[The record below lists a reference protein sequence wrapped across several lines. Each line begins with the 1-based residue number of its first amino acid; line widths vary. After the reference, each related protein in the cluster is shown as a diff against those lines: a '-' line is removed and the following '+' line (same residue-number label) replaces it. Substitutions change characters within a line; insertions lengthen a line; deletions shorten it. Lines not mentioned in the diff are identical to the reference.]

1 MSQED
6 KALHIIRRLRDAGHE
21 AYLAGG
27 CVRDRLLG
35 RPPKDYDIATGATP
49 QSVQAVFPDTV
60 PIGSKF
66 GSVIVVA
73 DGDPFEVTTFRLD
86 GPYSDGRHPVHIR
99 YGTLEDDVRRRD
111 FTVNAM
117 MYDPVEDRVIDLVN
131 GREDLGRRLI
141 RAIGDPH
148 ERFTEDRLR
157 MVRAVRLAC
166 GLDFAIDGPTLQAIR
181 SHAGA
186 VTQVAW
192 ERIGAEVTRTLMEGG
207 ARRGVEL
214 LDETGLLEVILPE
227 IAAMKG
233 CDQTPDYHPEGD
245 VFVHTLTLLQHLDGP
260 TETLAY
266 GCLLHDVAKP
276 PCRQPAGERVTFYG
290 HPELGADIATEI
302 LRRLKRS
309 RAVADRVAWLVR
321 CHLHYTQAPKM
332 KLSTLKRFLGQD
344 GIHELL
350 ELCRIDALSSNGD
363 LGYYEFCQQKLAELG
378 EKEVS
383 PEPLLRGRD
392 LIRLGYAPGPSF
404 SAILGAV
411 EEAQLE
417 GVLRTREQAVAWVRE
432 GYPPDATP
440 EGNGGNDKS

>member
-6 KALHIIRRLRDAGHE
+6 KALHIIRRLRHAGHE

-49 QSVQAVFPDTV
+49 QAVQAVFPDTV

-66 GSVIVVA
+66 GSVIVLA
-73 DGDPFEVTTFRLD
+73 DGEPFEVTTFRLD

-111 FTVNAM
+111 FTINAM
-117 MYDPVEDRVIDLVN
+117 MYDPAEDRVIDLVN
-131 GREDLGRRLI
+131 GREDLGRRLV

-148 ERFTEDRLR
+148 ERFAEDRLR

-166 GLDFAIDGPTLQAIR
+166 GLDFTIDGPTLQAIR

-207 ARRGVEL
+207 ARRGVEM

-290 HPELGADIATEI
+290 HPELGADMATEI

-309 RAVADRVAWLVR
+309 RAVAERVAWLVR

-392 LIRLGYAPGPSF
+392 LIQLGYVPGPSF

-440 EGNGGNDKS
+440 DDNGGNDRS

>member
-1 MSQED
+1 VSQED
-6 KALHIIRRLRDAGHE
+6 KALHIIRRLRHAGHE

-66 GSVIVVA
+66 GSVIVLA
-73 DGDPFEVTTFRLD
+73 DGEPFEVTTFRLD

-111 FTVNAM
+111 FTINAM
-117 MYDPVEDRVIDLVN
+117 MYDPAEDRVIDLVN
-131 GREDLGRRLI
+131 GRDDLGRRLV

-148 ERFTEDRLR
+148 ERFAEDRLR

-166 GLDFAIDGPTLQAIR
+166 GLDFTIDGPTLQAIR

-290 HPELGADIATEI
+290 HPELGADMATEI

-309 RAVADRVAWLVR
+309 RAVAERVAWLVR

-440 EGNGGNDKS
+440 DDNGGNDRS

>member
-1 MSQED
+1 MSQQD
-6 KALHIIRRLRDAGHE
+6 KAIQIVKRLREAGHE

-35 RPPKDYDIATGATP
+35 RTPKDYDIATDATP
-49 QSVQAVFPDTV
+49 RDTQGIFADTV

-66 GSVIVVA
+66 GSVVVLV
-73 DGDPFEVTTFRLD
+73 DGDPFEVTTFRFD
-86 GPYSDGRHPVHIR
+86 GPYGDGRHPVHVR
-99 YGTLEDDVRRRD
+99 YGTLEEDVRRRD
-111 FTVNAM
+111 FTINAM
-117 MYDPVEDRVIDLVN
+117 MYDPADDRVIDLVN
-131 GREDLGRRLI
+131 GREDLRRRLV

-148 ERFTEDRLR
+148 ERFAEDRLR

-166 GLDFAIDGPTLQAIR
+166 GLGFDVDEPTLQAIR
-181 SHAGA
+181 SQAAA

-192 ERIGAEVTRTLMEGG
+192 ERIGAEITRTLTEGG

-233 CDQTPDYHPEGD
+233 CEQTPDYHPEGD
-245 VFVHTLTLLQHLDGP
+245 VYVHTLLLLGHLDDLDGP

-276 PCRQPAGERVTFYG
+276 PCRQPAGDRVTFYG
-290 HPELGADIATEI
+290 HTELGAEMAVEI

-309 RAVADRVAWLVR
+309 RAVAERVAWLVR
-321 CHLHYTQAPKM
+321 HHLRYTQAPNM
-332 KLSTLKRFLGQD
+332 RLSTLKRFLGED
-344 GIHELL
+344 GIDELL

-363 LGYYEFCQQKLAELG
+363 LGYYDFCQRKLAELG
-378 EKEVS
+378 EEEVS

-392 LIRLGYAPGPSF
+392 LIRLGYTPGPSF
-404 SAILGAV
+404 SAMLGAV

-417 GVLRTREQAVAWVRE
+417 GELRTHEQAVEWVRE
-432 GYPPDATP
+432 RFPPGDNARNHEP
-440 EGNGGNDKS
+440 

>member
-1 MSQED
+1 MSQQD
-6 KALHIIRRLRDAGHE
+6 KALHIIQRLREDGHE

-35 RPPKDYDIATGATP
+35 REPKDYDVATAAAP
-49 QSVQAVFPDTV
+49 QAVQSLFPDTV
-60 PIGSKF
+60 DVGSQF
-66 GSVIVVA
+66 GSIVVLVE
-73 DGDPFEVTTFRLD
+73 GEPFEVTTFRSD
-86 GPYSDGRHPVHIR
+86 GPYRDGRRPEHVR
-99 YGTLEDDVRRRD
+99 QGTLEDDVRRRD
-111 FTVNAM
+111 FTINAM
-117 MYDPVEDRVIDLVN
+117 MYDPAEDRVIDLVE
-131 GREDLGRRLI
+131 GREDLARGLV

-148 ERFTEDRLR
+148 ERFAEDRLR

-166 GLDFAIDGPTLQAIR
+166 GLGFAIDVPTVQAIQD
-181 SHAGA
+181 HAAA

-192 ERIGAEVTRTLMEGG
+192 ERIGAEITRTLTEGG
-207 ARRGVEL
+207 ARRGFEL

-233 CDQTPDYHPEGD
+233 CEQTPDYHPEGD
-245 VFVHTLTLLQHLDGP
+245 VFVHTLMLLGHLHAP

-290 HPELGADIATEI
+290 HPEKGAEMATEI
-302 LRRLKRS
+302 LQRLKRS
-309 RAVADRVAWLVR
+309 RAVAERVAWLVR
-321 CHLHYTQAPKM
+321 YHLRYTQAPKM
-332 KLSTLKRFLGQD
+332 RLSTLKRFLAED

-363 LGYYEFCQQKLAELG
+363 LGYYDFCRQKLAELG
-378 EKEVS
+378 EKEVK

-392 LIRLGYAPGPSF
+392 LIQLGYAPGPAF
-404 SAILGAV
+404 SAMLQAV

-417 GVLRTREQAVAWVRE
+417 GELRTADDAVDWVLER
-432 GYPPDATP
+432 YPL
-440 EGNGGNDKS
+440 ER

>member
-6 KALHIIRRLRDAGHE
+6 KALHIIRRLRHAGHE

-35 RPPKDYDIATGATP
+35 RSPKDYDIATGATP

-66 GSVIVVA
+66 GSVIVLA

-86 GPYSDGRHPVHIR
+86 GPYSDGRHPVHVR

-111 FTVNAM
+111 FTINAM

-131 GREDLGRRLI
+131 GREDLGRRLV

-148 ERFTEDRLR
+148 ERFAEDRLR

-166 GLDFAIDGPTLQAIR
+166 GLDFTIDGPTLQAIR

-290 HPELGADIATEI
+290 HPELGADMATEI

-309 RAVADRVAWLVR
+309 RAVAERVAWLVR

-392 LIRLGYAPGPSF
+392 LIQLGYVPGPSF

-440 EGNGGNDKS
+440 GDNGGNDKS

>member
-1 MSQED
+1 
-6 KALHIIRRLRDAGHE
+6 
-21 AYLAGG
+21 
-27 CVRDRLLG
+27 
-35 RPPKDYDIATGATP
+35 
-49 QSVQAVFPDTV
+49 
-60 PIGSKF
+60 
-66 GSVIVVA
+66 
-73 DGDPFEVTTFRLD
+73 
-86 GPYSDGRHPVHIR
+86 
-99 YGTLEDDVRRRD
+99 
-111 FTVNAM
+111 M

-141 RAIGDPH
+141 RAIGNPH
-148 ERFTEDRLR
+148 ERFAEDRLR

-276 PCRQPAGERVTFYG
+276 LCRQPAGERVTFYG
-290 HPELGADIATEI
+290 HPELGADMATEI

-309 RAVADRVAWLVR
+309 RAVAERVAWLVR

-392 LIRLGYAPGPSF
+392 LIQLGYAPGPSF

-432 GYPPDATP
+432 TYPL
-440 EGNGGNDKS
+440 EQGQV

>member
-1 MSQED
+1 MSVSQQD
-6 KALHIIRRLRDAGHE
+6 KALHILQRLREAGHE

-35 RPPKDYDIATGATP
+35 RPPKDYDIATSATP

-66 GSVIVVA
+66 GSVVVVA
-73 DGDPFEVTTFRLD
+73 DGDPFEVTTFRFD
-86 GPYSDGRHPVHIR
+86 GPYSDGRRPIDIR
-99 YGTLEDDVRRRD
+99 YGTLEEDVRRRD
-111 FTVNAM
+111 FTINAM
-117 MYDPVEDRVIDLVN
+117 MYDPVDDRVIDLVD
-131 GREDLGRRLI
+131 GREDLRRGLI

-148 ERFTEDRLR
+148 ERFAEDRLR

-166 GLDFAIDGPTLQAIR
+166 GLDFAIDGRTLQAIR
-181 SHAGA
+181 SHAST

-192 ERIGAEVTRTLMEGG
+192 ERIGAEITRTLTEGG

-233 CDQTPDYHPEGD
+233 VEQTPDYHPEGD
-245 VFVHTLTLLQHLDGP
+245 VFVHTLTLLQHLDAP

-276 PCRQPAGERVTFYG
+276 PCRQPAGDRVTFYG
-290 HPELGADIATEI
+290 HPELGAEMATAI

-309 RAVADRVAWLVR
+309 RTVAGRVAWLVR
-321 CHLHYTQAPKM
+321 HHLRYIQAPKM
-332 KLSTLKRFLGQD
+332 RLSTLKRFLGED
-344 GIHELL
+344 GIDELL

-363 LGYYEFCQQKLAELG
+363 LGYYEFCRQKLAELG
-378 EKEVS
+378 REEVN

-404 SAILGAV
+404 SAMLGAV

-417 GVLRTREQAVAWVRE
+417 GLLRTPEQAVAWVRQSYPLDENE
-432 GYPPDATP
+432 GSDEP
-440 EGNGGNDKS
+440 

>member
-1 MSQED
+1 M
-6 KALHIIRRLRDAGHE
+6 
-21 AYLAGG
+21 
-27 CVRDRLLG
+27 
-35 RPPKDYDIATGATP
+35 
-49 QSVQAVFPDTV
+49 
-60 PIGSKF
+60 
-66 GSVIVVA
+66 
-73 DGDPFEVTTFRLD
+73 DGDPFEVTTFRCD
-86 GPYSDGRHPVHIR
+86 GPYDDGRHPVHIR
-99 YGTLEDDVRRRD
+99 YGTLEEDVRRRD
-111 FTVNAM
+111 FTINAM
-117 MYDPVEDRVIDLVN
+117 MYDPVDDRVIDLVN

-148 ERFTEDRLR
+148 ERFAEDRLR

-181 SHAGA
+181 SHAPA

-192 ERIGAEVTRTLMEGG
+192 ERIGAEITRTLMEGG
-207 ARRGVEL
+207 ARRGFEL
-214 LDETGLLEVILPE
+214 LDESGLLDVILPE

-233 CDQTPDYHPEGD
+233 CEQTPDYHPEGD
-245 VFVHTLTLLQHLDGP
+245 VFVHTLTLLQHLDSP

-290 HPELGADIATEI
+290 HPELGAEMATDI

-309 RAVADRVAWLVR
+309 RAVAERVAWLVR
-321 CHLHYTQAPKM
+321 SHLHYTQAPKM
-332 KLSTLKRFLGQD
+332 RLSTLKRFLGQD

-378 EKEVS
+378 EEEVS

-392 LIRLGYAPGPSF
+392 LIGLGYAPGPAF
-404 SAILGAV
+404 SAMLAAV

-417 GVLRTREQAVAWVRE
+417 GLLRTREQAVAWVRE
-432 GYPPDATP
+432 SYPPDR
-440 EGNGGNDKS
+440 NG

>member
-6 KALHIIRRLRDAGHE
+6 KALHITRRLRHAGHD

-35 RPPKDYDIATGATP
+35 RSPKDYDIATGATP
-49 QSVQAVFPDTV
+49 QAVQAVFPDTV

-66 GSVIVVA
+66 GSVIVLV

-86 GPYSDGRHPVHIR
+86 GPYTDGRHPVHIR

-111 FTVNAM
+111 FTINAM

-131 GREDLGRRLI
+131 GREDLGRRLV

-148 ERFTEDRLR
+148 ERFAEDRLR

-166 GLDFAIDGPTLQAIR
+166 GLDFTIDGPTLQAIR

-186 VTQVAW
+186 VTEVAW

-207 ARRGVEL
+207 GRRGVEL

-245 VFVHTLTLLQHLDGP
+245 VFVHTLTLLQQLDGP

-290 HPELGADIATEI
+290 HPELGADMATEI

-309 RAVADRVAWLVR
+309 RAVAERVAWLVR

-392 LIRLGYAPGPSF
+392 LIQLGYVPGPSF

-440 EGNGGNDKS
+440 GDNGGNDKS

>member
-1 MSQED
+1 MSQQD
-6 KALHIIRRLRDAGHE
+6 KAIQIVKRLREAGHE

-35 RPPKDYDIATGATP
+35 RTPKDYDIATDATP
-49 QSVQAVFPDTV
+49 RDTQGIFPDTV

-66 GSVIVVA
+66 GSVVVLV
-73 DGDPFEVTTFRLD
+73 DGDPFEVTTFRFD
-86 GPYSDGRHPVHIR
+86 GPYGDGRHPVHVR
-99 YGTLEDDVRRRD
+99 YGTLEEDVRRRD
-111 FTVNAM
+111 FTINAM
-117 MYDPVEDRVIDLVN
+117 MYDPADDRVIDLVN
-131 GREDLGRRLI
+131 GREDLRRRLV

-148 ERFTEDRLR
+148 ERFAEDRLR

-166 GLDFAIDGPTLQAIR
+166 GLGFEVDEPTLQAIR
-181 SHAGA
+181 SQAVA

-192 ERIGAEVTRTLMEGG
+192 ERIGAEITRTLTEGG

-233 CDQTPDYHPEGD
+233 CEQTPDYHPEGD
-245 VFVHTLTLLQHLDGP
+245 VYVHTLLLLGHLDDLDGP

-276 PCRQPAGERVTFYG
+276 PCRQPAGDRVTFYG
-290 HPELGADIATEI
+290 HTELGAEMAVEI

-309 RAVADRVAWLVR
+309 RAVAERVAWLVR
-321 CHLHYTQAPKM
+321 HHLRYTQAPNM
-332 KLSTLKRFLGQD
+332 RLSTLKRFLGED
-344 GIHELL
+344 GIDELL

-363 LGYYEFCQQKLAELG
+363 LGYYDFCQRKLAELG
-378 EKEVS
+378 EEEVS

-392 LIRLGYAPGPSF
+392 LIRLGYTPGPSF
-404 SAILGAV
+404 SAMLGAV

-417 GVLRTREQAVAWVRE
+417 GELRTHEQAVEWVRE
-432 GYPPDATP
+432 RFPPGDNARNHEP
-440 EGNGGNDKS
+440 

>member
-1 MSQED
+1 MSQQD
-6 KALHIIRRLRDAGHE
+6 KAIQIVKRLREAGHE

-35 RPPKDYDIATGATP
+35 RTPKDYDIATDATP
-49 QSVQAVFPDTV
+49 RDTQGIFADTV

-66 GSVIVVA
+66 GSVVVLV
-73 DGDPFEVTTFRLD
+73 DGDPFEVTTFRFD
-86 GPYSDGRHPVHIR
+86 GPYGDGRHPVHVR
-99 YGTLEDDVRRRD
+99 YGTLEEDVRRRD
-111 FTVNAM
+111 FTINAM
-117 MYDPVEDRVIDLVN
+117 MYDPADDRVIDLVN
-131 GREDLGRRLI
+131 GREDLRRRLV

-148 ERFTEDRLR
+148 ERFAEDRLR

-166 GLDFAIDGPTLQAIR
+166 GLGFDVDEPTLQAIR
-181 SHAGA
+181 SQAAA

-192 ERIGAEVTRTLMEGG
+192 ERIGAEITRTLTEGG

-233 CDQTPDYHPEGD
+233 CEQTPDYHPEGD
-245 VFVHTLTLLQHLDGP
+245 VYVHTLLLLGHLDDLDGP

-276 PCRQPAGERVTFYG
+276 PCRQPAGDRVTFYG
-290 HPELGADIATEI
+290 HTELGAEMAVEI

-309 RAVADRVAWLVR
+309 RAVAERVAWLVR
-321 CHLHYTQAPKM
+321 HHLRYTQAPNM
-332 KLSTLKRFLGQD
+332 RLSTLKRFLGED
-344 GIHELL
+344 GIDELL

-363 LGYYEFCQQKLAELG
+363 LGYYDFCQRKLAELG
-378 EKEVS
+378 EEEVS

-392 LIRLGYAPGPSF
+392 LIRLGYTPGPSF
-404 SAILGAV
+404 SAMLGAV

-417 GVLRTREQAVAWVRE
+417 GELRTHEQAVSWVRE
-432 GYPPDATP
+432 RYPLD
-440 EGNGGNDKS
+440 EDDKV

>member
-1 MSQED
+1 MSQQD
-6 KALHIIRRLRDAGHE
+6 KALHIIQRLRVAGHE

-35 RPPKDYDIATGATP
+35 REPNDYDVSTAATP
-49 QSVQAVFPDTV
+49 QAVQDIFPDTV
-60 PIGSKF
+60 DVGSQF
-66 GSVIVVA
+66 GSIVVLVE
-73 DGDPFEVTTFRLD
+73 GEPFEVTTFRAD
-86 GPYSDGRHPVHIR
+86 GPYRDGRRPEHVR
-99 YGTLEDDVRRRD
+99 QGTLEDDVRRRD
-111 FTVNAM
+111 FTINAM
-117 MYDPVEDRVIDLVN
+117 MYDPGEDRVIDLVE
-131 GREDLGRRLI
+131 GREDLARGLV

-148 ERFTEDRLR
+148 ERFAEDRLR

-166 GLDFAIDGPTLQAIR
+166 GLGFAIDGPTVRAIR
-181 SHAGA
+181 DHAGA

-192 ERIGAEVTRTLMEGG
+192 ERIGAEITRTLTEGG
-207 ARRGVEL
+207 ARRGFEL
-214 LDETGLLEVILPE
+214 LDETGLLEVVLPE

-233 CDQTPDYHPEGD
+233 CEQTPDYHPEGD
-245 VFVHTLTLLQHLDGP
+245 VFVHTLTLLGHLDAP

-290 HPELGADIATEI
+290 HPELGAEMATEI

-309 RAVADRVAWLVR
+309 RAVAERVAWLVR
-321 CHLHYTQAPKM
+321 YHLRYTQAPKM
-332 KLSTLKRFLGQD
+332 RLSTLKRFLAED

-363 LGYYEFCQQKLAELG
+363 LGYYDFCQQKLAELG
-378 EKEVS
+378 EKEVK

-392 LIRLGYAPGPSF
+392 LIRLGYAPGPAF
-404 SAILGAV
+404 SAMLRAV

-417 GVLRTREQAVAWVRE
+417 GELRTSGEAVDWVRE
-432 GYPPDATP
+432 RYPL
-440 EGNGGNDKS
+440 GR

>member
-1 MSQED
+1 VSQED
-6 KALHIIRRLRDAGHE
+6 KAIQIVKRLREAGHE

-35 RPPKDYDIATGATP
+35 RPPKDYDIATDATP
-49 QSVQAVFPDTV
+49 RDTQGIFPDTV
-60 PIGSKF
+60 DVGSQF
-66 GSVIVVA
+66 GSIVVLV

-86 GPYSDGRHPVHIR
+86 GPYSDGRHPVHVR
-99 YGTLEDDVRRRD
+99 HGTLEDDVRRRD
-111 FTVNAM
+111 FTINAM
-117 MYDPVEDRVIDLVN
+117 MYDPVDDRVIDLVK
-131 GREDLGRRLI
+131 GREDLRRQLV

-148 ERFTEDRLR
+148 ERFAEDRLR

-166 GLDFAIDGPTLQAIR
+166 GLGFTIDGPTLRAVRNQA
-181 SHAGA
+181 AA

-192 ERIGAEVTRTLMEGG
+192 ERIGAEITRTLTEGG

-227 IAAMKG
+227 VAAMKG
-233 CDQTPDYHPEGD
+233 CEQTPDYHPEGD
-245 VFVHTLTLLQHLDGP
+245 VYVHTLLLLQHLDGP

-276 PCRQPAGERVTFYG
+276 PCRQPAGERVTFHG
-290 HPELGADIATEI
+290 HPELGAEMAVEI

-309 RAVADRVAWLVR
+309 RAVAERVAWLVR
-321 CHLHYTQAPKM
+321 YHLRYTQAPNM
-332 KLSTLKRFLGQD
+332 RLSTLKRFLGEE
-344 GIHELL
+344 GIDELL

-363 LGYYEFCQQKLAELG
+363 LGYYDFCQRKLAELG
-378 EKEVS
+378 EEEVR

-404 SAILGAV
+404 SAMLGAV

-417 GVLRTREQAVAWVRE
+417 GELRTREQAVAWVRE
-432 GYPPDATP
+432 RYPDEDERKHEP
-440 EGNGGNDKS
+440 

>member
-1 MSQED
+1 MSQQD
-6 KALHIIRRLRDAGHE
+6 KALDIIQRLREAGHE

-35 RPPKDYDIATGATP
+35 REPKDFDVATAATP
-49 QSVQAVFPDTV
+49 RTIRAIFPDTV
-60 PIGSKF
+60 DVGSQF
-66 GSVIVVA
+66 GSIVVLVE
-73 DGDPFEVTTFRLD
+73 GEPFEVTTFRSD
-86 GPYSDGRHPVHIR
+86 GPYRDGRRPEHVRH
-99 YGTLEDDVRRRD
+99 GTLEDDVRRRD
-111 FTVNAM
+111 FTINAM
-117 MYDPVEDRVIDLVN
+117 MYDPAEDRVIDLVE
-131 GREDLGRRLI
+131 GREDLARGLV
-141 RAIGDPH
+141 RAIGDPR
-148 ERFTEDRLR
+148 ERFAEDRLR

-166 GLDFAIDGPTLQAIR
+166 GLGFAIDGPTVRAIR
-181 SHAGA
+181 DHAGA

-192 ERIGAEVTRTLMEGG
+192 ERIGAEITRTLTEGG
-207 ARRGVEL
+207 ARRGFEL

-233 CDQTPDYHPEGD
+233 CEQTPDYHPEGD
-245 VFVHTLTLLQHLDGP
+245 VFVHTLTLLGHLDAP

-290 HPELGADIATEI
+290 HPEKGAEMATEI

-309 RAVADRVAWLVR
+309 RAVAERVAWLVR
-321 CHLHYTQAPKM
+321 YHLRYTQAPKM
-332 KLSTLKRFLGQD
+332 RLSTLKRFLAED

-363 LGYYEFCQQKLAELG
+363 LGYYDFCRKKLAELG
-378 EKEVS
+378 EKEVK

-392 LIRLGYAPGPSF
+392 LIRLGYAPGPAF
-404 SAILGAV
+404 SAMLQAV

-417 GVLRTREQAVAWVRE
+417 GELRTADEAVDWVRE
-432 GYPPDATP
+432 RYPA
-440 EGNGGNDKS
+440 GR

>member
-1 MSQED
+1 MSQQD
-6 KALHIIRRLRDAGHE
+6 KALHIIQRLREAGHE

-49 QSVQAVFPDTV
+49 QTVQAVFPDTV

-66 GSVIVVA
+66 GSVIVVV
-73 DGDPFEVTTFRLD
+73 DGDPFEVTTFRCD

-99 YGTLEDDVRRRD
+99 YGTLEEDVRRRD
-111 FTVNAM
+111 FTINAM
-117 MYDPVEDRVIDLVN
+117 MQDPVDDRVIDLVD
-131 GREDLGRRLI
+131 GREDLRRGLI

-148 ERFTEDRLR
+148 ERFAEDRLR

-166 GLDFAIDGPTLQAIR
+166 SLDFAIDGPTLRAIQG
-181 SHAGA
+181 HAEA

-192 ERIGAEVTRTLMEGG
+192 ERIGAEITRTLMEGG
-207 ARRGVEL
+207 ARRGIEL
-214 LDETGLLEVILPE
+214 LDETGLLDVILPE

-233 CDQTPDYHPEGD
+233 CEQTPDYHPEGD

-260 TETLAY
+260 SETLAY

-276 PCRQPAGERVTFYG
+276 RCREPSGERVTFYG
-290 HPELGADIATEI
+290 HPELGAEMATDI

-309 RAVADRVAWLVR
+309 RATAERVAWLVR
-321 CHLHYTQAPKM
+321 YHLRHTQAPKM
-332 KLSTLKRFLGQD
+332 RLSTLKRFLAED
-344 GIHELL
+344 GIDELL

-363 LGYYEFCQQKLAELG
+363 LGYYEFCRQKLAELG
-378 EKEVS
+378 EEEVS

-392 LIRLGYAPGPSF
+392 LIQLGYAPGPSF

-432 GYPPDATP
+432 TYPL
-440 EGNGGNDKS
+440 EQGQV

>member
-1 MSQED
+1 MSQQD
-6 KALHIIRRLRDAGHE
+6 KALDIIQRLREAGHE

-35 RPPKDYDIATGATP
+35 REPKDFDVATAATP
-49 QSVQAVFPDTV
+49 RTIRAIFPDTV
-60 PIGSKF
+60 DVGSQF
-66 GSVIVVA
+66 GSIVVLVE
-73 DGDPFEVTTFRLD
+73 GEPFEVTTFRSD
-86 GPYSDGRHPVHIR
+86 GPYRDGRRPEHVRH
-99 YGTLEDDVRRRD
+99 GTLEDDVRRRD
-111 FTVNAM
+111 FTINAM
-117 MYDPVEDRVIDLVN
+117 MYDPAEDRVIDLVE
-131 GREDLGRRLI
+131 GREDLARGLV
-141 RAIGDPH
+141 RAIGDPR
-148 ERFTEDRLR
+148 ERFAEDRLR

-166 GLDFAIDGPTLQAIR
+166 GLGFAIDGPTVRAIR
-181 SHAGA
+181 DHAGA

-192 ERIGAEVTRTLMEGG
+192 ERIGAEITRTLTEGG
-207 ARRGVEL
+207 ARRGFEL

-233 CDQTPDYHPEGD
+233 CEQTPDYHPEGD
-245 VFVHTLTLLQHLDGP
+245 VFVHTLTLLGHLDAP

-290 HPELGADIATEI
+290 HPELGAEMATEI

-309 RAVADRVAWLVR
+309 RAVIDRVAWLVR
-321 CHLHYTQAPKM
+321 YHLRYTQAPKM
-332 KLSTLKRFLGQD
+332 RLSTLKRFLAED

-363 LGYYEFCQQKLAELG
+363 LGYYDFCRKKLAELG
-378 EKEVS
+378 EKEVK

-392 LIRLGYAPGPSF
+392 LIRLGYAPGPAF
-404 SAILGAV
+404 SAMLQAV

-417 GVLRTREQAVAWVRE
+417 GELRTADEAVDWVRE
-432 GYPPDATP
+432 RYPA
-440 EGNGGNDKS
+440 GR

>member
-1 MSQED
+1 MSQQD
-6 KALHIIRRLRDAGHE
+6 KAIQIVKRLREAGHE

-35 RPPKDYDIATGATP
+35 RTPKDYDIATDATP
-49 QSVQAVFPDTV
+49 RDTQGIFADTV

-66 GSVIVVA
+66 GSVVVLV
-73 DGDPFEVTTFRLD
+73 DGDPFEVTTFRFD
-86 GPYSDGRHPVHIR
+86 GPYGDGRHPVHVR
-99 YGTLEDDVRRRD
+99 YGTLEEDVRRRD
-111 FTVNAM
+111 FTINAM
-117 MYDPVEDRVIDLVN
+117 MYDPADDRVIDLVN
-131 GREDLGRRLI
+131 GREDLRRRLV

-148 ERFTEDRLR
+148 ERFAEDRLR

-166 GLDFAIDGPTLQAIR
+166 GLGFDVDEPTLQAIR
-181 SHAGA
+181 SQAAA

-192 ERIGAEVTRTLMEGG
+192 ERIGAEITRTLTEGG
-207 ARRGVEL
+207 ARHGVEL

-233 CDQTPDYHPEGD
+233 CEQTPDYHPEGD
-245 VFVHTLTLLQHLDGP
+245 VYVHTLLLLGHLDDLDGP

-276 PCRQPAGERVTFYG
+276 PCRQPAGDRVTFYG
-290 HPELGADIATEI
+290 HTELGAEMAVEI

-309 RAVADRVAWLVR
+309 RAVAERVAWLVR
-321 CHLHYTQAPKM
+321 HHLRYTQAPNM
-332 KLSTLKRFLGQD
+332 RLSTLKRFLGED
-344 GIHELL
+344 GIDELL

-363 LGYYEFCQQKLAELG
+363 LGYYDFCQRKLAELG
-378 EKEVS
+378 EEEVS

-392 LIRLGYAPGPSF
+392 LIRLGYTPGPSF
-404 SAILGAV
+404 SAMLGAV

-417 GVLRTREQAVAWVRE
+417 GELRTHEQAAEWVRE
-432 GYPPDATP
+432 RFPPGDNARNHEP
-440 EGNGGNDKS
+440 

>member
-1 MSQED
+1 MSQQD
-6 KALHIIRRLRDAGHE
+6 KALDIVQRLRQAGHQ

-35 RPPKDYDIATGATP
+35 RPPKDYDIATNATP
-49 QSVQAVFPDTV
+49 TSIQAVFPDTI
-60 PIGSKF
+60 PIGSQF
-66 GSVIVVA
+66 GSVVVVV
-73 DGDPFEVTTFRLD
+73 DHEPFEVTTFRFD
-86 GPYSDGRHPVHIR
+86 GPYSDGRHPAQIR
-99 YGTLEDDVRRRD
+99 YGTLEEDVRRRD

-117 MYDPVEDRVIDLVN
+117 MYDPVDDRVIDLVN
-131 GREDLGRRLI
+131 GREDLRRGLI

-148 ERFTEDRLR
+148 ERFAEDRLR

-166 GLDFAIDGPTLQAIR
+166 GLGFAIDGPTLQAIR
-181 SHAGA
+181 EHAEA

-192 ERIGAEVTRTLMEGG
+192 ERIGAEITRTLMEGG

-214 LDETGLLEVILPE
+214 LDETGLLDVILPE

-245 VFVHTLTLLQHLDGP
+245 VFVHTLTLLQHLDSP

-290 HPELGADIATEI
+290 HPELGADMATDI
-302 LRRLKRS
+302 LHRLKRS
-309 RAVADRVAWLVR
+309 RAVTERVAWLVR
-321 CHLHYTQAPKM
+321 YHLRYTQAPKM
-332 KLSTLKRFLGQD
+332 RLSTLKRFLGED
-344 GIHELL
+344 GILELL

-363 LGYYEFCQQKLAELG
+363 LGYYEFCHRKLAELG
-378 EKEVS
+378 HEEVS

-392 LIRLGYAPGPSF
+392 LIGLGYAPGPSF
-404 SAILGAV
+404 SAMLGAV

-417 GVLRTREQAVAWVRE
+417 GTLRTREEAVAWVRE
-432 GYPPDATP
+432 TYPPDRSRTP
-440 EGNGGNDKS
+440 HGGNDES

>member
-1 MSQED
+1 VSQED

-66 GSVIVVA
+66 GSVIVLA
-73 DGDPFEVTTFRLD
+73 DGEPFEVTTFRLD

-111 FTVNAM
+111 FTINAM
-117 MYDPVEDRVIDLVN
+117 MYDPAEDRVIDLVN
-131 GREDLGRRLI
+131 GREDLDRRLV

-148 ERFTEDRLR
+148 ERFAEDRLR

-166 GLDFAIDGPTLQAIR
+166 GLDFTIDGPTLQAIR

-290 HPELGADIATEI
+290 HPELGADMATEI

-309 RAVADRVAWLVR
+309 RAVAERVAWLVR

-392 LIRLGYAPGPSF
+392 LIQLGYVPGPSF

-440 EGNGGNDKS
+440 DDNGGNDRS

>member
-6 KALHIIRRLRDAGHE
+6 KAIQIVKRLREAGHE

-35 RPPKDYDIATGATP
+35 RTPKDYDIATAATP
-49 QSVQAVFPDTV
+49 RDTQSIFPDTV

-66 GSVIVVA
+66 GSVVVLV
-73 DGDPFEVTTFRLD
+73 DGDPFEVTTFRFD
-86 GPYSDGRHPVHIR
+86 GPYSDGRHPVHVR
-99 YGTLEDDVRRRD
+99 YGNLEEDVRRRD
-111 FTVNAM
+111 FTINAM
-117 MYDPVEDRVIDLVN
+117 MYDPVDDRVIDLVN
-131 GREDLGRRLI
+131 GREDLRRSLV

-148 ERFTEDRLR
+148 ERFAEDRLR

-166 GLDFAIDGPTLQAIR
+166 GLGFAIDGPTLQAIR
-181 SHAGA
+181 GQAAA

-192 ERIGAEVTRTLMEGG
+192 ERIGAEITRTLTEGR

-227 IAAMKG
+227 VAAMKG
-233 CDQTPDYHPEGD
+233 CEQTPDYHPEGD
-245 VFVHTLTLLQHLDGP
+245 VFVHTLTLLEHLDGP

-276 PCRQPAGERVTFYG
+276 PCRQPAGERVTFHG
-290 HPELGADIATEI
+290 HPELGAEMAVDI

-309 RAVADRVAWLVR
+309 RAVAERVAWLVR
-321 CHLHYTQAPKM
+321 YHLRYTQAPNM
-332 KLSTLKRFLGQD
+332 RLSTLKRFLGEE
-344 GIHELL
+344 GIGELL

-363 LGYYEFCQQKLAELG
+363 LGYYDFCQRKLAELG
-378 EKEVS
+378 EEEVC

-392 LIRLGYAPGPSF
+392 LIRLGYVPGPSF
-404 SAILGAV
+404 SAMLGAV

-417 GVLRTREQAVAWVRE
+417 GELRTQAQAVAWVRRM
-432 GYPPDATP
+432 YPADHDDHT
-440 EGNGGNDKS
+440 